1 MHRHVNY
8 FDNDDENSL
17 SWVAKLAVFSDIA
30 SEWPMAA
37 ILEGGTKTFNVMDV
51 YFLFSCTGSLSMVI
65 TCVLIFRAKYKTIH
79 QT

>member
-1 MHRHVNY
+1 MHRHVNC

-37 ILEGGTKTFNVMDV
+37 MLEGGQD
-51 YFLFSCTGSLSMVI
+51 L
-65 TCVLIFRAKYKTIH
+65 
-79 QT
+79 